1 MKNSINKIITVAI
14 LILGP
19 VIAFAQPGPA
29 NPSPIP
35 DPGFGPGGPIACE
48 PIGTPIGSGY
58 WILIALALAYGIYS
72 YWNLKKAEKPV

>member
-1 MKNSINKIITVAI
+1 MKNSIKSIISVAI

-19 VIAFAQPGPA
+19 VFSFAQPTYD

-35 DPGFGPGGPIACE
+35 APDFGPGGA
-48 PIGTPIGSGY
+48 IGCGPAGAPIGSGY

-72 YWNLKKAEKPV
+72 YWQFKRAEKPV